1 MLKPLFR
8 LLQPITLV
16 CLLLGVQFPVASY
29 PDSWKIRANGVKHR
43 QLNQGQCGECGK
55 DGKVILS
62 PLSPLSSSSPPHLLA
77 QASPSVCPANLG
89 TAIEEIIGR
98 PEFKRSRWGILIRT
112 LNQKRTL
119 YSLDANNYFLP
130 ASNAKLL
137 TTAAALY
144 QLGSQF
150 RLRTSAYGTGRLPN
164 LTSLRIVGYSD
175 PSLDTDELKN
185 LAYQLKRRGV
195 RRISELIIQDSYL
208 ATGGINPTWEWS
220 DVFEYYAVA
229 VNSLNLNENAVILK
243 IFPQKLGQAVKLDWS
258 DPIAARQWQVEN
270 QAVTAPEGTSYS
282 IAIDRFLGKP
292 RLIVKGK
299 LAIDSQPD
307 IWGLAVVDPGKYI
320 LDSFRPILNSQGIIV
335 SRGFVS
341 NNPQQTQ
348 LGQELAAIESPTL
361 EILLRKTNQDSNNL
375 FAEALAQILA
385 KKLNTEKGVDAVKQS
400 LTELGVDPDTFILA
414 DGSGLSRHN
423 LVSPEAIV
431 QTLKLMAGTPE
442 AKIYRDSLAIA
453 GVKGTL
459 RRRFKNTPLQ
469 GKLKAK
475 TGTITGVSTLSGYL
489 NPPAYQPLVFSIMI
503 NQSDQSTATQRQTI
517 DEIVLLLNSL
527 RTC

>member
-1 MLKPLFR
+1 MYDIIK
-8 LLQPITLV
+8 PITVLFVLGAQLLV
-16 CLLLGVQFPVASY
+16 SQEIIKAQNPN
-29 PDSWKIRANGVKHR
+29 PTNDI
-43 QLNQGQCGECGK
+43 
-55 DGKVILS
+55 S
-62 PLSPLSSSSPPHLLA
+62 P
-77 QASPSVCPANLG
+77 QICPAELS
-89 TAIEEIIGR
+89 TAIEAVTNR
-98 PEFKRSRWGILIRT
+98 PEFQRSRWGILVQT
-112 LNQKRTL
+112 LTTETTL
-119 YSLDANNYFLP
+119 YNLDAQQYFIP

-137 TTAAALY
+137 TTAAALN
-144 QLGSQF
+144 QFNSQF
-150 RLRTSAYGTGRLPN
+150 QITTKALGTGTIPN

-270 QAVTAPEGTSYS
+270 QALTAPEGTSYS

-292 RLIVKGK
+292 KLIIKGE

-307 IWGLAVVDPGKYI
+307 VWGLAVVDPGQYI

-335 SRGFVS
+335 NRGFV
-341 NNPQQTQ
+341 NTNPQQTQ

-361 EILLRKTNQDSNNL
+361 EILLNKTNQDSNNL

-385 KKLNTEKGVDAVKQS
+385 KKLNTEKGVDALKQS
-400 LTELGVDPDTFILA
+400 LTELGVDPDSFILA
-414 DGSGLSRHN
+414 DASGLSRHN

-431 QTLKLMAGTPE
+431 QTLKLMARTPE
-442 AKIYRDSLAIA
+442 AKVYRDSLAIA

-459 RRRFKNTPLQ
+459 RRRFQNTPLQ

-475 TGTITGVSTLSGYL
+475 TGTITGVSALSGYL
-489 NPPAYQPLVFSIMI
+489 NPQAYQPLVFSIII
-503 NQSDQSTATQRQTI
+503 NQSDQSTSIQRQAI
-517 DEIVLLLNSL
+517 DKIVLVLNSL